1 MFGELSSSLVII
13 GVIAGIPALVV
24 TLVVL
29 WSLPRRRMRPV
40 AAAASALAF
49 VLIAISV
56 WAVFRPT
63 GQVAAAGPRVQI
75 SSATQPLSPSGPP
88 PTSQP
93 PPSPSG
99 AACSPSGSTVTE
111 AAQGLAFEKDCLAA
125 PAQTAFIIDFD
136 NKDNGVP
143 HNIHIFSEDPSANP
157 GAQSLFMG
165 DLVTGPSKTTYQVS
179 ALPAGTYFF
188 HCDVHPTTMRG
199 TFVVG

>member
-1 MFGELSSSLVII
+1 MFAEVTSSLVII
-13 GVIAGIPALVV
+13 GVVAGIPALVV

-29 WSLPRRRMRPV
+29 WSIPRRRMRRV
-40 AAAASALAF
+40 AGGATALAV
-49 VLIAISV
+49 VLIAIAV

-63 GQVAAAGPRVQI
+63 GQIAAAGPRVQI
-75 SSATQPLSPSGPP
+75 SSVTPVPP
-88 PTSQP
+88 PPSPPQTSQP

-111 AAQGLAFEKDCLAA
+111 VAQGLAFEKDCLAA
-125 PAQTAFIIDFD
+125 PAQTAFTIDFD
-136 NKDNGVP
+136 NKDAGIP

-165 DLVTGPSKTTYQVS
+165 ALETGPATTTYQVS